1 VFESDSCIS
10 CDNITYAQTSEAQ
23 NGQFSSNSSQQWIDK
38 NSDIRI
44 LFGYSPTKPVVDSPT
59 ILQFIVQDLKTNK
72 PMNNLQ
78 THVIVTTN
86 SSDQEQTF
94 RFNNV
99 KAPNGMFSVRY
110 LFPDYGTYQVIANIR
125 SNTSAVAFASFPV
138 MIPFSSSVIQLSTPC
153 PQVSQLLL

>member
-10 CDNITYAQTSEAQ
+10 CDNIAYAQISEAQ

-59 ILQFIVQDLKTNK
+59 VLQFIVQDLKTNK

-110 LFPDYGTYQVIANIR
+110 LFPDYGTYQVIAILDQTR
-125 SNTSAVAFASFPV
+125 LRLHLHLF
-138 MIPFSSSVIQLSTPC
+138 
-153 PQVSQLLL
+153 LL